1 MNASA
6 HVIRRIEMTK
16 VEKIIRAAQD
26 IADERPNFF
35 MKKGAGEG
43 DKDTNSFMTELRSRA
58 KQKCGVD
65 FSEKQI
71 CGENN
76 LSVDFFIPEEDT
88 IIEVAL
94 SLRNPNSEFERDIF
108 KAIMAKEQGAHV
120 HNLIFLSKPGAIK
133 RHKQPS
139 SVAMKE
145 WLYKKHSI
153 HLKIRELSDN
163 HTR

>member
-1 MNASA
+1 
-6 HVIRRIEMTK
+6 MTK
-16 VEKIIRAAQD
+16 VEKIISAAQD
-26 IADERPNFF
+26 IADERPKFF
-35 MKKGAGEG
+35 IKKGAGEG
-43 DKDTNSFMTELRSRA
+43 DKDTNSFMIELRSRA

-76 LSVDFFIPEEDT
+76 LTVDFFIPEEDT

-139 SVAMKE
+139 SIAMKE
-145 WLYKKHSI
+145 WVSKKHSI
-153 HLKIRELSDN
+153 HVTIRELSDN
-163 HTR
+163 HTG